1 VKFKRSLDPS
11 WTFWEALMLRCMV
24 KVGLLLQ
31 ALPHG
36 AGRPLAGLVH

>member
-1 VKFKRSLDPS
+1 
-11 WTFWEALMLRCMV
+11 MLRYMV

-36 AGRPLAGLVH
+36 LVGLWQGWFTEHAQK